1 MNLKAKRLIRTPYS
15 EQYALFDLNRTDE
28 NYDPL
33 SVGKL
38 DLHYTQHGIYG
49 TLLFWAEASEHY
61 AWDDVLREAELLLAE
76 FQAPMGV
83 SGEYAIELFSPTLK
97 QYEVLSNIEE
107 EETSYL
113 ASLDSDEL
121 AGEEIDGEDE
131 EYHSIWPGFASQAS
145 LNEEDG
151 EPEDDIDD
159 EADDESGEDLAP
171 RPSRRLGIHG
181 QPEWVDN

>member
-28 NYDPL
+28 HYDPL

-49 TLLFWAEASEHY
+49 TLLFWAEVSEQY

-76 FQAPMGV
+76 FQAPMGI
-83 SGEYAIELFSPTLK
+83 SGEYAIEIFSPTLK

-107 EETSYL
+107 EETSFL
-113 ASLDSDEL
+113 ATLDSDEL
-121 AGEEIDGEDE
+121 AEEEIEVEDE
-131 EYHSIWPGFASQAS
+131 EYHSIWPGFASQTS
-145 LNEEDG
+145 LNEGDSG
-151 EPEDDIDD
+151 PEDDIGD
-159 EADDESGEDLAP
+159 EADDDSEEDFAP